1 MKIFGKIFSILLL
14 IVIFSCYLTSCSCV
28 NDIKGIINFD
38 DMKEYMQNVPQND
51 KVVYVDTADII
62 YFHDKVV
69 DLDVNGYDFLYVTG
83 EHIYFSTYN
92 KGYVNVYKANHE
104 LTDKVLLMT
113 YETGS
118 DGTDMFMRD
127 ENKIFYS
134 AVVNGGIKYHV
145 YFIEKNETQIITKER
160 FSNYRNENDYYSVKV
175 QKAPYDGIKAFEITS
190 KSTGEM
196 KYINENFLQEILKI
210 EEAKKLDEYVGLCYV
225 DYALNGERIYI
236 VCTSFDILTVYQ
248 YDFETEEVVLI
259 DWMNKRDILI
269 TQSLNVY
276 VF

>member
-1 MKIFGKIFSILLL
+1 MKITVRIVVMLLL
-14 IVIFSCYLTSCSCV
+14 MVIWLCCLTSCDFV
-28 NDIKGIINFD
+28 NTIKGLINYG
-38 DMKEYMQNVPQND
+38 DMKDYMKDVPQND
-51 KVVYVDTADII
+51 NVVYVDGSDTI

-118 DGTDMFMRD
+118 DGTYMFMRD
-127 ENKIFYS
+127 ENKIFYG
-134 AVVNGGIKYHV
+134 AVVNGIKYHV

-175 QKAPYDGIKAFEITS
+175 QKAPYGGIKAFEITS

-210 EEAKKLDEYVGLCYV
+210 EEAKKLEEYSYLYYK
-225 DYALNGERIYI
+225 DYILKDDQIYI
-236 VCTSFDILTVYQ
+236 ACASGDFITVYQ
-248 YDFETEEVVLI
+248 YNFETEEVTFV
-259 DWMNKRDILI
+259 DWMNMRDIEYTEI
-269 TQSLNVY
+269 IDIY
-276 VF
+276 VL